1 MKNLLMRSLKET
13 TWRVEVRRGR
23 EGEREGKREG
33 KREDGR
39 RGEGGNTDH

>member
-23 EGEREGKREG
+23 EGEREGKRE
-33 KREDGR
+33 DGR